1 MGLSRLSLHRTGFKP
16 SLHVIDTDQTISTNT
31 TPAKGKFFPGLL
43 TFFNDR
49 NLRRRY
55 GFAFFLVLS
64 LLLHALLILAP
75 KSELQHPKEQSQAPQ
90 MPLTVRLMQP
100 AAPEPAVSPPPQP
113 APSPKPR
120 PVRRPPPIVALSKP
134 SLPNP
139 RELAP
144 PPLPKPVPPPVPAPA
159 AEEPLDMTA
168 MLNAKRAR
176 RAAEQAAVPG
186 NPDPAPASEERS
198 TNDVALAN
206 IKRSLQSTSGGRD
219 GAGGVFQIVSKG
231 VRSGQFVF
239 RGWMAGARNN
249 WRQTIDVD
257 AGLNGDIDRAIVR
270 RMIELIRSHYPGDF
284 NWESH
289 RLGRVIVLSARQK
302 DNAELE
308 DFLMQEF
315 FGA

>member
-1 MGLSRLSLHRTGFKP
+1 MRASIVDPT
-16 SLHVIDTDQTISTNT
+16 
-31 TPAKGKFFPGLL
+31 
-43 TFFNDR
+43 
-49 NLRRRY
+49 LRKRY
-55 GFAFFLVLS
+55 GFAICLVLS
-64 LLLHALLILAP
+64 LLLHGLLILAP
-75 KSELQHPKEQSQAPQ
+75 RPELQQAKEQSLAPQ
-90 MPLTVRLMQP
+90 MPLTVRLVQQ
-100 AAPEPAVSPPPQP
+100 AAPTPAISPPQP
-113 APSPKPR
+113 APSPQPRPRPAQRPR
-120 PVRRPPPIVALSKP
+120 PVIALAKP
-134 SLPNP
+134 SPQIP

-144 PPLPKPVPPPVPAPA
+144 PPPLPMPEPAPAPIPAPA

-176 RAAEQAAVPG
+176 RAAEQAASRG
-186 NPDPAPASEERS
+186 SPDATQGSAESS
-198 TNDVALAN
+198 ANDVALAN
-206 IKRSLQSTSGGRD
+206 IKHSLQTSSGARD

-270 RMIELIRSHYPGDF
+270 RMIALIRSHYPGDF

>member
-1 MGLSRLSLHRTGFKP
+1 MRSSI
-16 SLHVIDTDQTISTNT
+16 ID
-31 TPAKGKFFPGLL
+31 L
-43 TFFNDR
+43 T
-49 NLRRRY
+49 LRKRY
-55 GFAFFLVLS
+55 GFAIFLVLS
-64 LLLHALLILAP
+64 LLLHGLLILVP
-75 KSELQHPKEQSQAPQ
+75 RSEPQQPKEQSLAPQ
-90 MPLTVRLMQP
+90 MPLTVRLVQP
-100 AAPEPAVSPPPQP
+100 AAPTPAVTPPQP
-113 APSPKPR
+113 VPSPQPR
-120 PVRRPPPIVALSKP
+120 PAQRSRPAIALAKPLPPI
-134 SLPNP
+134 P

-144 PPLPKPVPPPVPAPA
+144 PPPLPTPEPTPEPVPAPTPA
-159 AEEPLDMTA
+159 PATEEPLDMTA

-176 RAAEQAAVPG
+176 RAAEQAASRG
-186 NPDPAPASEERS
+186 SAEATQGSAESAP
-198 TNDVALAN
+198 NDVALAN
-206 IKRSLQSTSGGRD
+206 IKHSLQTSSGARD
-219 GAGGVFQIVSKG
+219 GTGGVFQIVSKG

-270 RMIELIRSHYPGDF
+270 RMIVLIRSHYPGDF